1 MEDKG
6 GDQGGDRV
14 EIRIPLKQTGSEKA
28 LSLDEL
34 LENGTFTRIQREL
47 MQLIQEIINER
58 AKAAGIPP
66 ELAELPSVADVI
78 DRFTANEIV
87 DDPDLQ
93 NIFKRGAVLGIIA
106 ASKGIRNHEER
117 GGRHK

>member
-1 MEDKG
+1 MEDK
-6 GDQGGDRV
+6 GGDRV
-14 EIRIPLKQTGSEKA
+14 EIRIPIKHIDSEKA
-28 LSLDEL
+28 LSLNEM

-106 ASKGIRNHEER
+106 ASKGIKNNEER